1 MEINIHKYTVAIC
14 VSCSDAIII
23 RYPDME
29 MATNDYS
36 HMYMV
41 RITTCFSCA
50 QKIKYANLKR
60 RSEMQITSST
70 ELCSEDYMEVSD
82 DPIADMKMLDDMPM
96 SSKAVTGYNAVVGLL
111 MVTNMPMYKR
121 LMAYL
126 KGNVFMK
133 TLNGQCVIESVNK
146 IVPMDMDSCEVTS
159 VYVST
164 NMDTKLNTCG
174 CLTSYM
180 KEMVTEVPYESGTFL
195 GFSYW

>member
-1 MEINIHKYTVAIC
+1 MEVDNHKYTVAIC
-14 VSCSDAIII
+14 VCCSDAIII
-23 RYPDME
+23 RYPNMQ
-29 MATNDYS
+29 MPTNDYN

-60 RSEMQITSST
+60 HSEMQITSST
-70 ELCSEDYMEVSD
+70 ELYSEDCMD
-82 DPIADMKMLDDMPM
+82 DTEGMIADMKMLDNMPM

-111 MVTNMPMYKR
+111 MVMNMPMYKR

-126 KGNVFMK
+126 KGNLFMK

-146 IVPMDMDSCEVTS
+146 IVPMDMDSCEVS
-159 VYVST
+159 SIYVST
-164 NMDTKLNTCG
+164 NMDTKVDACG
-174 CLTSYM
+174 CEKSYM
-180 KEMVTEVPYESGTFL
+180 KETVTEVPYESGTFL